1 MTSYKWTTNSPSSF
15 TISCFFLPAGLT
27 NWYLDP
33 PLRDFVRNRIWVNTW
48 RPRLS
53 LLRQLIWH
61 APQLKRKCAN
71 LQSDPGE
78 GRSQEPAFGPFTN
91 RIHHQ
96 SWIETHLEQE
106 RGLTK
111 HRLHKINA
119 SRLLLV
125 QVSLRGASDLNYQ
138 ECFRKQQN
146 SSCSLSQTHNSHQ
159 QHF

>member
-1 MTSYKWTTNSPSSF
+1 MDHQQS
-15 TISCFFLPAGLT
+15 FFLYNQLLLSSSG
-27 NWYLDP
+27 
-33 PLRDFVRNRIWVNTW
+33 VNKLIPGPTAAW
-48 RPRLS
+48 LCQKPHLSEHMTTQAVRLS

-61 APQLKRKCAN
+61 VPQLKRKCAN

-106 RGLTK
+106 RSLTK

-146 SSCSLSQTHNSHQ
+146 SSCSLSQTHNGHQ